1 MNVREDGMHDWI
13 DSVLSVARDSQEMRS
28 LQSEADLGL
37 TQDEIKV
44 SLTVKGVGRGNTRL
58 SVKDL
63 STAISRHPWS

>member
-1 MNVREDGMHDWI
+1 MNVREDSMHDWI